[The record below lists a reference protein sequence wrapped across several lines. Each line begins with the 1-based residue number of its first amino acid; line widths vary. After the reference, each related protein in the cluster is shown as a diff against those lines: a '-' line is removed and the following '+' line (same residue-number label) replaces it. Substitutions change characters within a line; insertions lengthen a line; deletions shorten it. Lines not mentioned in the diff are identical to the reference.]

1 MLRGMPRP
9 VAHYRAAP
17 PSANRRHCI
26 AARSRMHRTVYAGLP
41 TGLPMDTVPP
51 SIPTVARMSDAP
63 IAAIELHHVALPT
76 RREHKWT
83 GLTEPIGGY
92 VLVKMIDAAGA
103 RGWGE
108 APALKDWGGEFG
120 RYFGESF
127 GTTIEVITRHLA
139 PAVRGCVPGEIVE
152 LHARMDHAIKGYPY
166 AKAAV
171 EFAAYDLA
179 GKQCG
184 LPVHRLLGGAIRR
197 RIPVTHSIGLIG
209 FSEAEHEV
217 AQVVAEGIRTI
228 KIKVGVDPDRDVEMV
243 RRVRDTVGPGI
254 ALCVDANQGY
264 RTPGEAIRTYR
275 RMERFELIYFE
286 QPVEGIE
293 RLAEVARAIDAPVM
307 ADESAWNAHDVIEI
321 IEKRAAQIVS
331 IYTTKPG
338 GLYRAME
345 AAAVARAGGIIC
357 NVNGSVE
364 TGIGNLAN
372 LQLAAAAPA
381 AVLSCVVPI
390 STPAEMQSARLAGIY
405 YKDDLIVEPMRF
417 VDGAIE
423 LPTGSGLGIAADE
436 AKIRRYCVAAQ
447 QAG

>member
-1 MLRGMPRP
+1 M
-9 VAHYRAAP
+9 A
-17 PSANRRHCI
+17 
-26 AARSRMHRTVYAGLP
+26 
-41 TGLPMDTVPP
+41 
-51 SIPTVARMSDAP
+51 DAP
-63 IAAIELHHVALPT
+63 IAKIELHHIALPT

-92 VLVKMIDAAGA
+92 VLIKMTDAAGLA
-103 RGWGE
+103 GWGE

-120 RYFGESF
+120 RYFGESP
-127 GTTIEVITRHLA
+127 GTTILVIQQYLA
-139 PAVRGCVPGEIVE
+139 PAAQGCLPGEIAE
-152 LHARMDHAIKGYPY
+152 LHARMDRAIKGFPY

-184 LPVHRLLGGAIRR
+184 LPVHRLLGGASRH
-197 RIPVTHSIGLIG
+197 RIAVTHSIGILG
-209 FSEAEHEV
+209 FEEAEREV
-217 AQVVAEGIRTI
+217 AKVATEGIRTI

-243 RRVRDTVGPGI
+243 RRIRETVGPGM

-264 RTPGEAIRTYR
+264 RTPGEAIRTLR
-275 RMERFELIYFE
+275 RMERFDLIYFE

-293 RLAEVARAIDAPVM
+293 RLAEVARAIDVPVM
-307 ADESAWNAHDVIEI
+307 ADESAWNAHDVIQI

-345 AAAVARAGGIIC
+345 VAAVARAAGIIC

-364 TGIGNLAN
+364 TGVGNLAN

-381 AVLSCVVPI
+381 AVLSCVVPV
-390 STPAEMQSARLAGIY
+390 STPAEAQSGQIAGIY
-405 YKDDLIVEPMRF
+405 YKDDLIAEPMRYA
-417 VDGAIE
+417 DGSIE
-423 LPTGSGLGIAADE
+423 LPTGPGMGIAVDE
-436 AKIRRYCVAAQ
+436 AKIRKYAVAR
-447 QAG
+447 QA